1 MSFRRL
7 MAAFAALAVLVGIGA
22 SSVLAARS
30 QTQVTTVKVSA
41 LDTLRFTLS
50 KKSAKA
56 GKVTFV
62 VTNKGSLKHDFWI
75 AGKKTKLLGKNKS
88 QSLTVT
94 IKKGKNPCS
103 LGGRRSHA
111 REYPARLRT
120 GIPPAV

>member
-1 MSFRRL
+1 MSVRRL
-7 MAAFAALAVLVGIGA
+7 MAAFAALAVVVGIGA

-41 LDTLRFTLS
+41 LDTLKFTLT

-62 VTNKGSLKHDFWI
+62 VTNKGSLQHDFWI

-88 QSLTVT
+88 ATLIVT
-94 IKKGKNPCS
+94 IKKGKNPYKCTVP
-103 LGGRRSHA
+103 GHA
-111 REYPARLRT
+111 AAGMRGNFT
-120 GIPPAV
+120 GL

>member
-1 MSFRRL
+1 MSVRRL

-30 QTQVTTVKVSA
+30 QTQATTVKVSA

-50 KKSAKA
+50 KKSARH

-62 VTNKGSLKHDFWI
+62 VTNKGSLMHDFSI

-94 IKKGKNPCS
+94 IKKGKNPYKCTVP
-103 LGGRRSHA
+103 GHA
-111 REYPARLRT
+111 AAGMKGVFT
-120 GIPPAV
+120 GT

>member
-56 GKVTFV
+56 
-62 VTNKGSLKHDFWI
+62 LRPLP
-75 AGKKTKLLGKNKS
+75 LLP
-88 QSLTVT
+88 
-94 IKKGKNPCS
+94 I
-103 LGGRRSHA
+103 R
-111 REYPARLRT
+111 
-120 GIPPAV
+120 

>member
-50 KKSAKA
+50 KSAKA

-94 IKKGKNPCS
+94 IKKGKNPYKCTVP
-103 LGGRRSHA
+103 GHA
-111 REYPARLRT
+111 AAGMKGTFT
-120 GIPPAV
+120 GL